1 MTKMWYFLKRDLVI
15 TLSYRLAFALGVA
28 SIVIGAARFAFM
40 AGFLQEGN
48 QFPAI
53 QQYGG
58 DLMAYLIS
66 GTLFMSLVGVSLNSF
81 QGAIRSEQQSGTL
94 EFLLLSD
101 TPLILTLLYSAAWN
115 YVWNLVS
122 IAVVFTVLALGFG
135 ISLEAR
141 VAPMLVVLVL
151 STACLAGVGMISA
164 GVIMVTKKG
173 DPITWI
179 VATLSGLLSG
189 VLFPVEVLPR
199 WLQMASVALP
209 TTHALSAL
217 RKTLIAGSG
226 FAEVRQELTVLAVMS
241 CVTVPLGLLS
251 FRIGFRKAT
260 RDGTLTEY

>member
-1 MTKMWYFLKRDLVI
+1 MTKMWHFLKRDLV
-15 TLSYRLAFALGVA
+15 TVLSYRLAFSLGIA
-28 SIVIGAARFAFM
+28 SIVIGAVRFAYM

-58 DLMAYLIS
+58 DLMAYLVS
-66 GTLFMSLVGVSLNSF
+66 GTLYMSLVGVSLNSF
-81 QGAIRSEQQSGTL
+81 QSAIRNEQYSGTL

-101 TPLILTLLYSAAWN
+101 TPLILTLLYSAVWNYAWN
-115 YVWNLVS
+115 LAS
-122 IAVVFTVLALGFG
+122 IGVVFAVLALGFD
-135 ISLEAR
+135 IPLEAR

-151 STACLAGVGMISA
+151 STVCIAGIGMVSA
-164 GVIMVTKKG
+164 GIIMVTKKG

-179 VATLSGLLSG
+179 VATLSGFLSG
-189 VLFPVEVLPR
+189 VLFPVEMLPR

-217 RKTLIAGSG
+217 RKTLIVGSG
-226 FAEVRQELTVLAVMS
+226 FEEVGRELLILALMS
-241 CVTVPLGLLS
+241 SVTIPLGLLS
-251 FRIGFRKAT
+251 FRMGFRKAR